1 MTGLSNKHI
10 YPEDD
15 SSQPQTN
22 HEFSK
27 EADNSKTDIWMKY
40 ILYNGLFK
48 QNGENC

>member
-1 MTGLSNKHI
+1 MTDLSNKHI

-22 HEFSK
+22 H
-27 EADNSKTDIWMKY
+27 NIWMKY